1 MREFLVDAVL
11 LANWTLLAH
20 VALFHLV
27 TLLLVLAGARRVWR
41 NRHWRG
47 VEGHG
52 ETFASPLTPAVS
64 ILVPA
69 HDEEVG
75 ILDTLSAALGQRY
88 PALEVVL
95 VDDGSTDRTFELVA
109 DRYGLREVTPQ
120 PTADLPVEGEV
131 LSVHRA
137 TTGDPLTVVRKA
149 SVGRRSDALNAALNH
164 ARHPLVCMVDADSLL
179 ETEALLQVSRPFVED
194 PDNVVATGGAIRA
207 ANGAITDRGTV
218 VEPRLARR
226 WVVRVQVL
234 EYLRSFLLG
243 RTGWADAHALLIIS
257 GAFGLFRR
265 DLVVE
270 VGGLDA
276 RSLAEDAELVVT
288 LQEHLRRQNRP
299 HRIVFVPEPVC
310 WTEVPE
316 TWGVLGRQRKR
327 WAHGLGQ
334 LLWKHRRMIGNPRY
348 GPVGLLA
355 LPFFL
360 LFELLGPVIELVG
373 LGALFTSF
381 LLGLVQPATAAL
393 MLVLAIALGV
403 LLSAT
408 AIAVEELTYH
418 RYRRGRDL
426 LALMGAAIVEHLWFR
441 WAHSWYRLRGLVSAL
456 MRETPVWTAMPRVG
470 FATEPAGAV
479 PARRGLSSPTAAV
492 RHLESNTQSV
502 RAQDA
507 APPAEN
513 RGTGRAVPAGLS
525 GSVPGSGVR

>member
-1 MREFLVDAVL
+1 MRDTLVVAGWVL
-11 LANWTLLAH
+11 TAH
-20 VALFHLV
+20 VALFHLI

-47 VEGHG
+47 VEGHD

-69 HDEEVG
+69 HDEEAG
-75 ILDTLSAALGQRY
+75 ILDTLSAALGQKY

-109 DRYGLREVTPQ
+109 ERYALRQVTPR
-120 PTADLPVEGEV
+120 PTADLPVDGEI

-137 TTGDPLTVVRKA
+137 TTGDPLLVIRKT

-194 PDNVVATGGAIRA
+194 PDDVVAAGGVIRA
-207 ANGAITDRGTV
+207 ANGALTDRGTML
-218 VEPRLARR
+218 EPRLSRR

-243 RTGWADAHALLIIS
+243 RTGWADAQALLIIS

-265 DLVVE
+265 DVVLE
-270 VGGLDA
+270 VGGMDPL
-276 RSLAEDAELVVT
+276 SLAEDAELVVT
-288 LQEHLRRQNRP
+288 IQEHLRRNRRP
-299 HRIVFVPEPVC
+299 HRVVFVPQTVC

-316 TWGVLGRQRKR
+316 SWQVLGRQRKR
-327 WAHGLGQ
+327 WSHGLGQ

-348 GPVGLLA
+348 GPIGLLA

-360 LFELLGPVIELVG
+360 LFELLGPVVELVG
-373 LGALFTSF
+373 VAAVLSSLA
-381 LLGLVQPATAAL
+381 LGLVPPAVAGAVL
-393 MLVLAIALGV
+393 ALAIALGV

-418 RYRRGRDL
+418 RYGRGRDL
-426 LALMGAAIVEHLWFR
+426 LALMGTAVVEHLWFR
-441 WAHSWYRLRGLVSAL
+441 WAHSWYRLCGLVAAL
-456 MRETPVWTAMPRVG
+456 TRRTPVWTAMPRVG
-470 FATEPAGAV
+470 F
-479 PARRGLSSPTAAV
+479 
-492 RHLESNTQSV
+492 SV
-502 RAQDA
+502 DRA
-507 APPAEN
+507 PAE
-513 RGTGRAVPAGLS
+513 RLVPV
-525 GSVPGSGVR
+525 GS

>member
-1 MREFLVDAVL
+1 MRESVGDVVLVAGWVL
-11 LANWTLLAH
+11 TAH

-47 VEGHG
+47 AEGHD

-69 HDEEVG
+69 HDEEAG
-75 ILDTLSAALGQRY
+75 ILDTLSAALGQKY

-95 VDDGSTDRTFELVA
+95 VDDGSTDRTFALVA
-109 DRYGLREVTPQ
+109 ERYALREVTPR
-120 PTADLPVEGEV
+120 PTADLPVDGEI

-137 TTGDPLTVVRKA
+137 TTGDPLLVIRKT

-194 PDNVVATGGAIRA
+194 PDHVVAAGGVIRA
-207 ANGAITDRGTV
+207 ANGALTDRGTML
-218 VEPRLARR
+218 EPRLSRR

-243 RTGWADAHALLIIS
+243 RTGWADAQALLIIS

-265 DLVVE
+265 DVVLE
-270 VGGLDA
+270 VGGMDPL
-276 RSLAEDAELVVT
+276 SLAEDAELVVT
-288 LQEHLRRQNRP
+288 IQEHLRRNRRP
-299 HRIVFVPEPVC
+299 HRVVFVPQTVC

-316 TWGVLGRQRKR
+316 SWQVLGRQRKR
-327 WAHGLGQ
+327 WSHGLGQ

-348 GPVGLLA
+348 GPIGVLA

-360 LFELLGPVIELVG
+360 LFELLGPVVELVG
-373 LGALFTSF
+373 IAAVVTAMA
-381 LLGLVQPATAAL
+381 LGLVPPAVAGAV
-393 MLVLAIALGV
+393 LVLAIALGV

-418 RYRRGRDL
+418 RYGRGRDL
-426 LALMGAAIVEHLWFR
+426 LALMGTAVVEHLWFR
-441 WAHSWYRLRGLVSAL
+441 WAHSWYRLRGLVAAL
-456 MRETPVWTAMPRVG
+456 TGRNPVWTAMPRLG
-470 FATEPAGAV
+470 FSGDPA
-479 PARRGLSSPTAAV
+479 
-492 RHLESNTQSV
+492 
-502 RAQDA
+502 
-507 APPAEN
+507 PAE
-513 RGTGRAVPAGLS
+513 RLVPV
-525 GSVPGSGVR
+525 GS

>member
-1 MREFLVDAVL
+1 MRD
-11 LANWTLLAH
+11 TLLVAGWVLTAH

-47 VEGHG
+47 VEGHE

-69 HDEEVG
+69 HDEEAG
-75 ILDTLSAALGQRY
+75 ILDTLSAALGQKY

-95 VDDGSTDRTFELVA
+95 VDDGSTDRTFALVA
-109 DRYGLREVTPQ
+109 ERYSLREVTPR
-120 PTADLPVEGEV
+120 PTADLPVDGEI

-137 TTGDPLTVVRKA
+137 TTGDPLLVIRKT

-194 PDNVVATGGAIRA
+194 PDNVVAAGGVIRA
-207 ANGAITDRGTV
+207 ANGALTDRGTML
-218 VEPRLARR
+218 EPRLSRR

-243 RTGWADAHALLIIS
+243 RTGWADAQALLIIS

-265 DLVVE
+265 DVVLE
-270 VGGLDA
+270 VGGMDPL
-276 RSLAEDAELVVT
+276 SLAEDAELVVT
-288 LQEHLRRQNRP
+288 IQELLRRTRRP
-299 HRIVFVPEPVC
+299 HRVVFVPQTVC

-316 TWGVLGRQRKR
+316 SWQVLGRQRKR
-327 WAHGLGQ
+327 WSHGLGQ

-348 GPVGLLA
+348 GPIGLLA

-360 LFELLGPVIELVG
+360 LFELLGPVVELVG
-373 LGALFTSF
+373 VAAVLASMA
-381 LLGLVQPATAAL
+381 LGLVPPAVAGAVL
-393 MLVLAIALGV
+393 LLAIALGV

-408 AIAVEELTYH
+408 AIAVEEVTYH
-418 RYRRGRDL
+418 RYASGRDL
-426 LALMGAAIVEHLWFR
+426 LALMGTAVVEHLWFR
-441 WAHSWYRLRGLVSAL
+441 WAHSWYRLRGLVAAL
-456 MRETPVWTAMPRVG
+456 TRRTPVWTAMPRVG
-470 FATEPAGAV
+470 FSGDPA
-479 PARRGLSSPTAAV
+479 
-492 RHLESNTQSV
+492 
-502 RAQDA
+502 
-507 APPAEN
+507 PAE
-513 RGTGRAVPAGLS
+513 RLVPV
-525 GSVPGSGVR
+525 GS

>member
-1 MREFLVDAVL
+1 MREVLLDAVL
-11 LANWTLLAH
+11 VASWVLTAH

-47 VEGHG
+47 VEGHD
-52 ETFASPLTPAVS
+52 ETFASPLTPAAS

-69 HDEEVG
+69 HDEEAG
-75 ILDTLSAALGQRY
+75 ILDTLSAALGQKY

-109 DRYGLREVTPQ
+109 ERYALREVTPR
-120 PTADLPVEGEV
+120 PTADLPVDGEV

-137 TTGDPLTVVRKA
+137 TTGDPLLVIRKT
-149 SVGRRSDALNAALNH
+149 SVGRRSDALNVALNH

-194 PDNVVATGGAIRA
+194 PDNVVATGGVIRA
-207 ANGAITDRGTV
+207 ANGALTDRGTML
-218 VEPRLARR
+218 EPRLSRR

-243 RTGWADAHALLIIS
+243 RTGWADAQALLIIS

-265 DLVVE
+265 DIVLE
-270 VGGLDA
+270 VGGMDR

-288 LQEHLRRQNRP
+288 IQEHLRRNRRP
-299 HRIVFVPEPVC
+299 HRVVFVPQTVC

-316 TWGVLGRQRKR
+316 SWQVLGRQRQR
-327 WAHGLGQ
+327 WSHGLGQ

-348 GPVGLLA
+348 GPIGVLA

-360 LFELLGPVIELVG
+360 LFELLGPVFELVG
-373 LGALFTSF
+373 VAAVLISMALGVLP
-381 LLGLVQPATAAL
+381 PAVAGAV
-393 MLVLAIALGV
+393 LVLAVALGV

-418 RYRRGRDL
+418 RYGRGRDL
-426 LALMGAAIVEHLWFR
+426 LALMGAAVVEHLWFR

-456 MRETPVWTAMPRVG
+456 ARTNPVWTAMPRVG
-470 FATEPAGAV
+470 FSGDPA
-479 PARRGLSSPTAAV
+479 PAAQLVAV
-492 RHLESNTQSV
+492 RT
-502 RAQDA
+502 
-507 APPAEN
+507 
-513 RGTGRAVPAGLS
+513 
-525 GSVPGSGVR
+525 

>member
-1 MREFLVDAVL
+1 MREFLVDALLTAGWVL
-11 LANWTLLAH
+11 TAH

-47 VEGHG
+47 VEGHD

-69 HDEEVG
+69 HDEEAG
-75 ILDTLSAALGQRY
+75 ILDTLSAALGQKY

-95 VDDGSTDRTFELVA
+95 VDDGSTDRTFALVA
-109 DRYGLREVTPQ
+109 ARYALREVAPR
-120 PTADLPVEGEV
+120 PTADLPVDGEI

-137 TTGDPLTVVRKA
+137 TTGDPLLVLRKH

-194 PDNVVATGGAIRA
+194 PDNVVAAGGVIRA
-207 ANGAITDRGTV
+207 ANGALTDRGTML
-218 VEPRLARR
+218 EPRLSRR
-226 WVVRVQVL
+226 WVVRVQVI

-243 RTGWADAHALLIIS
+243 RTGWADAQALLIIS

-265 DLVVE
+265 DVVLE
-270 VGGLDA
+270 VGGMDPN
-276 RSLAEDAELVVT
+276 SLAEDAELVVT
-288 LQEHLRRQNRP
+288 IQEHLRRRRRP
-299 HRIVFVPEPVC
+299 HRVVFVPQTVC

-316 TWGVLGRQRKR
+316 SWQVLGRQRKR
-327 WAHGLGQ
+327 WSHGLGQ

-348 GPVGLLA
+348 GPIGVLA

-360 LFELLGPVIELVG
+360 LFELLGPVVEIVG
-373 LGALFTSF
+373 VAAVVTSMV
-381 LLGLVQPATAAL
+381 LGLVEPAIAGAV
-393 MLVLAIALGV
+393 LVLAIALGV

-418 RYRRGRDL
+418 RYGRGRDL
-426 LALMGAAIVEHLWFR
+426 LGLMAAALVEHLWFR
-441 WAHSWYRLRGLVSAL
+441 WAHSWYRLRGLVAAL
-456 MRETPVWTAMPRVG
+456 TRRSPVWTAMPRVG
-470 FATEPAGAV
+470 FSGHPASAGRPV
-479 PARRGLSSPTAAV
+479 PADVLV
-492 RHLESNTQSV
+492 
-502 RAQDA
+502 
-507 APPAEN
+507 PAE
-513 RGTGRAVPAGLS
+513 RLVPV
-525 GSVPGSGVR
+525 GS

>member
-1 MREFLVDAVL
+1 MRD
-11 LANWTLLAH
+11 TLLVAGWVLTAH

-47 VEGHG
+47 VEGHD

-69 HDEEVG
+69 HDEEAG
-75 ILDTLSAALGQRY
+75 ILDTLSAALGQKY

-95 VDDGSTDRTFELVA
+95 VDDGSTDRTFALVA
-109 DRYGLREVTPQ
+109 ERYALREVTAR
-120 PTADLPVEGEV
+120 PTADLPVDGKI

-137 TTGDPLTVVRKA
+137 TTGDPLLVIRKT

-194 PDNVVATGGAIRA
+194 PDNVVAAGGVIRA
-207 ANGAITDRGTV
+207 ANGALTDRGTML
-218 VEPRLARR
+218 EPRLSRR

-243 RTGWADAHALLIIS
+243 RTGWADAQALLIIS

-265 DLVVE
+265 DVVLE
-270 VGGLDA
+270 VGGMDPL
-276 RSLAEDAELVVT
+276 SLAEDAELVVT
-288 LQEHLRRQNRP
+288 IQEHLRRNRRP
-299 HRIVFVPEPVC
+299 HRVVFVPQTVC

-316 TWGVLGRQRKR
+316 SWQVLGRQRKR
-327 WAHGLGQ
+327 WSHGLGQ

-348 GPVGLLA
+348 GPIGMLA

-360 LFELLGPVIELVG
+360 LFELLGPVVELIGVAAV
-373 LGALFTSF
+373 LTSMA
-381 LLGLVQPATAAL
+381 LGLVPPAVAGAV
-393 MLVLAIALGV
+393 LVLAIALGV

-418 RYRRGRDL
+418 RYGRGRDL
-426 LALMGAAIVEHLWFR
+426 LALMGTAVVEHLWFR
-441 WAHSWYRLRGLVSAL
+441 WAHSWYRLRGLVAAVT
-456 MRETPVWTAMPRVG
+456 RRTPVWTAMPRVG
-470 FATEPAGAV
+470 FSGDPA
-479 PARRGLSSPTAAV
+479 
-492 RHLESNTQSV
+492 
-502 RAQDA
+502 
-507 APPAEN
+507 PAE
-513 RGTGRAVPAGLS
+513 RLVPV
-525 GSVPGSGVR
+525 GS